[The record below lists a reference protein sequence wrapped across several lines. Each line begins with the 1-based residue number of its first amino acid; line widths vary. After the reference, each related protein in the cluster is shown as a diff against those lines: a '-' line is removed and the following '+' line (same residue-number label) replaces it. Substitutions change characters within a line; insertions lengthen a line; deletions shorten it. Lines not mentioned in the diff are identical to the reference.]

1 MTGPTNAGG
10 AVPSKDGTA
19 LRGGSRATSRLSLR
33 HSTPLIVTGALLVV
47 LFIAALLRSGSMGIT
62 GQALLTGIISGGVY
76 SLLAMGLTLVFG
88 VLDIVNF
95 AHGAFLAVGLY
106 ITYEVAHQA
115 GLNPYIALPVA
126 ILGLFVLGLL
136 IQLLLLNRTMGGT
149 LERQLLITLGL
160 SLLISN
166 VLLLVFGGDPLS
178 ANLKSDPGVHVFGAV
193 ANLSRVIALGGAL
206 VLAVLVFLLLE
217 RTSFG
222 RAIRAVAASRQGAG
236 LVGIDVRLVYA
247 VTFGLGTAC
256 AGAAGMLIAPF
267 TTITPTAGDQFNILA
282 FVVVVMGGLGNV
294 MGAVISGVIVGL
306 VEQLGGVA
314 IAGQSPLLG
323 VFILFLLIL
332 LIRPQGIFGATSS

>member
-1 MTGPTNAGG
+1 M
-10 AVPSKDGTA
+10 
-19 LRGGSRATSRLSLR
+19 
-33 HSTPLIVTGALLVV
+33 GALLVA
-47 LFIAALLRSGSMGIT
+47 LFAAALLRSGSMSIT
-62 GQALLTGIISGGVY
+62 GQALLTGLVAGGVY
-76 SLLAMGLTLVFG
+76 SLLAMGLSLIFG

-95 AHGAFLAVGLY
+95 AHGAFLGVGLY
-106 ITYEVAHQA
+106 VTYEVAHQT
-115 GLNPYIALPVA
+115 GLNPYVALPVA
-126 ILGLFVLGLL
+126 IVGLFVLGALV
-136 IQLLLLNRTMGGT
+136 QLLLLNRTMGGS

-166 VLLLVFGGDPLS
+166 VLLLTFGGDPLS
-178 ANLKSDPGVHVFGAV
+178 ANLKDDPGVHILGAV
-193 ANLSRVIALGGAL
+193 ANVSRLIAFGGAL
-206 VLAVLVFLLLE
+206 ILAVLLYVLLE

-294 MGAVISGVIVGL
+294 MGALISGIIVGL

-332 LIRPQGIFGATSS
+332 LIRPQGIFGGKAT

>member
-1 MTGPTNAGG
+1 MT
-10 AVPSKDGTA
+10 
-19 LRGGSRATSRLSLR
+19 
-33 HSTPLIVTGALLVV
+33 VTFALLIGLTV
-47 LFIAALLRSGSMGIT
+47 AALLRSGSTAIT
-62 GQALLTGIISGGVY
+62 GQALLTGLIAGGVY
-76 SLLAMGLTLVFG
+76 SLLAMGLSLIFG

-95 AHGAFLAVGLY
+95 AHGAFLGVGLFV
-106 ITYEVAHQA
+106 TYEVAHQT

-126 ILGLFVLGLL
+126 IVGLFVLGAL
-136 IQLLLLNRTMGGT
+136 IQLLLLNRTIGGS

-166 VLLLVFGGDPLS
+166 VLLLAFGGDPLS
-178 ANLKSDPGVHVFGAV
+178 ANLTSDPGVHVFGAV
-193 ANLSRVIALGGAL
+193 ANLSRVIAFGAAL
-206 VLAVLVFLLLE
+206 VLAVLLYVLLE

-236 LVGIDVRLVYA
+236 LVGIDVRLVYV

-294 MGAVISGVIVGL
+294 TGALVSGLIVGL

-332 LIRPQGIFGATSS
+332 LIRPQGIFGAKAP

>member
-1 MTGPTNAGG
+1 VTGTPNAQG
-10 AVPSKDGTA
+10 AVSSPDETA
-19 LRGGSRATSRLSLR
+19 PGGSRPTSPRSVLR
-33 HSTPLIVTGALLVV
+33 PSPLMVTAALLVV
-47 LFIAALLRSGSMGIT
+47 LFAVALLRSGSMTIT
-62 GQALLTGIISGGVY
+62 GQALLTGVIAGGVY
-76 SLLAMGLTLVFG
+76 SLLAMGLTLIFG

-95 AHGAFLAVGLY
+95 AHGAFLGVGLFV
-106 ITYEVAHQA
+106 TYEVAHQT
-115 GLNPYIALPVA
+115 GLNPYVALPVA
-126 ILGLFVLGLL
+126 IVGLFALGAAV
-136 IQLLLLNRTMGGT
+136 QLLLLNRTMGGT

-166 VLLLVFGGDPLS
+166 VLLLTFGGDPLS
-178 ANLKSDPGVHVFGAV
+178 ANLKSDPGVHIFGAV
-193 ANLSRVIALGGAL
+193 ANLSRVIAFGAAL
-206 VLAVLVFLLLE
+206 VLALLLFLLLE

-282 FVVVVMGGLGNV
+282 FVIVVMGGLGNV
-294 MGAVISGVIVGL
+294 MGALISGLIVGL

-332 LIRPQGIFGATSS
+332 LIRPQGIFGAKAP